1 MKMIR
6 AEGAVGWI
14 NARATRFAPLAP
26 EIRSTPVQ
34 MSPTL
39 VRICGHGIS
48 FSVHTCPDLSTLGLT
63 SHKTAKTRCKRDALP
78 LS

>member
-34 MSPTL
+34 MSPHACAEL
-39 VRICGHGIS
+39 IRRY
-48 FSVHTCPDLSTLGLT
+48 FF
-63 SHKTAKTRCKRDALP
+63 
-78 LS
+78 

>member
-34 MSPTL
+34 MSPHACAYL
-39 VRICGHGIS
+39 
-48 FSVHTCPDLSTLGLT
+48 LT
-63 SHKTAKTRCKRDALP
+63 GNFF
-78 LS
+78 